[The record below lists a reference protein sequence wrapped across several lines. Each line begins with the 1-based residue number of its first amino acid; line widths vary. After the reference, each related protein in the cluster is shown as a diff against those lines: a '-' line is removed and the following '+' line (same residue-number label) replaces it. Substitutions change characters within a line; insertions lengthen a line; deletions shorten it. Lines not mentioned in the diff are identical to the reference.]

1 MFETNYISH
10 CNLFQYSFCCLDIFN
25 LYYILFLYVYFLFTK
40 LQQVWSAITKGKNTF
55 PLKQKNTVIR
65 VSFSLITVL
74 LLLFDLNAL
83 PQINIPHVKLRMS
96 ALTDI
101 SFTERKQTALP
112 ATTVHTHRLA
122 YADPHVVR
130 ELRFR
135 PSDHPAGRNA

>member
-1 MFETNYISH
+1 M
-10 CNLFQYSFCCLDIFN
+10 CIF
-25 LYYILFLYVYFLFTK
+25 FFTK

-135 PSDHPAGRNA
+135 PSGPSGMQERLTAVQRNDDKRSSAIF